1 MTLGQVKVGN
11 NSENLLSEI
20 RLFILCINQMK
31 SLKTYTVTQLNQ
43 YKYKM
48 NTIFMNSENSKTS
61 KPHVLILNLTDKI
74 DVQRGEKRFCFIKS

>member
-48 NTIFMNSENSKTS
+48 NTIFMNSENSKTP

>member
-61 KPHVLILNLTDKI
+61 KLHVLILNLTDKI

>member
-1 MTLGQVKVGN
+1 M
-11 NSENLLSEI
+11 
-20 RLFILCINQMK
+20 FILCINQMK
-31 SLKTYTVTQLNQ
+31 SLKTYTVTQLNL
-43 YKYKM
+43 YRYKM